1 MNNNVAK
8 CISKYKKGLTVHLL
22 QHESTVFPIL
32 LDQNTTLVSSKSI
45 KLKVKMF
52 IVIQFIIKLF
62 VLSYIAINKSNAIVA
77 SFKAS
82 YTFLCTSMFFKV
94 SRNTLRIV

>member
-1 MNNNVAK
+1 MTCRSAATVALLVCFGVGGEDDRAERCVWICRRPKPKLPMNNNVAK

-52 IVIQFIIKLF
+52 IVI
-62 VLSYIAINKSNAIVA
+62 
-77 SFKAS
+77 
-82 YTFLCTSMFFKV
+82 
-94 SRNTLRIV
+94 

>member
-22 QHESTVFPIL
+22 QDESTVFPIL

-52 IVIQFIIKLF
+52 IVI
-62 VLSYIAINKSNAIVA
+62 
-77 SFKAS
+77 
-82 YTFLCTSMFFKV
+82 
-94 SRNTLRIV
+94 

>member
-45 KLKVKMF
+45 KLF
-52 IVIQFIIKLF
+52 FFFF
-62 VLSYIAINKSNAIVA
+62 VLSYIAINKANAIVA